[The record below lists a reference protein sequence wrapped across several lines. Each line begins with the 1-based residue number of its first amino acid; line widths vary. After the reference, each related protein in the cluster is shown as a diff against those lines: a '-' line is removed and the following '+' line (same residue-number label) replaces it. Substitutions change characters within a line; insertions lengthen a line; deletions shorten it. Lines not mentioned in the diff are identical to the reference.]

1 MATARNIP
9 LKIMECNGK
18 PSVDLAP
25 FGRMELCAPDDSHK
39 EWR

>member
-18 PSVDLAP
+18 PSVEFTYL
-25 FGRMELCAPDDSHK
+25 GLCAPDDSQK
-39 EWR
+39 KNERR